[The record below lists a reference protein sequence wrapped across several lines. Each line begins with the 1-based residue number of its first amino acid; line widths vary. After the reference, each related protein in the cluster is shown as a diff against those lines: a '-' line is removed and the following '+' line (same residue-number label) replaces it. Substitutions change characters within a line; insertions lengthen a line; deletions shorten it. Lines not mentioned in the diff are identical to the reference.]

1 MLLPCV
7 KHSCKGILFAYRVS
21 IFVRVTMKL
30 FKLVLKAV
38 GSPVRNE
45 KFFSPNS
52 MPAKIS
58 DFTILPFTFF

>member
-1 MLLPCV
+1 
-7 KHSCKGILFAYRVS
+7 
-21 IFVRVTMKL
+21 MKL

-58 DFTILPFTFF
+58 DFTILPFTFFSLINVITII